1 MMKAGSDGELLVK
14 GDTVLVVVDMQ
25 EKLLPVIHEEAKII
39 ENVVKLVR
47 FAGVIDLPI
56 LVTEQE
62 KLGSTIEEI
71 RSGIS
76 GFSPVT
82 KIDFDAC
89 RCSAF
94 AGALERLNRRTV
106 IIAGIESHVCVT
118 QTTLHLLEDAKVHVI
133 SDAVSSRTPENREV
147 AIWRMRRSGAVIS
160 STEMAIFELLG
171 KAGTP
176 EFKEAL
182 GIVK

>member
-1 MMKAGSDGELLVK
+1 MKAGSDGGLLVG

-47 FAGVIDLPI
+47 FAGIIDLPI

-62 KLGSTIEEI
+62 KLGRTIEEI

-76 GFSPVT
+76 GFSPIT

-89 RCSAF
+89 RCSEF
-94 AGALERLNRRTV
+94 VGALERLSRSTV
-106 IIAGIESHVCVT
+106 IITGIESHVCVT
-118 QTTLHLLEDAKVHVI
+118 QTALHLLEDAKVHVI

-147 AIWRMRRSGAVIS
+147 AIRRMRRSGAVIS

-176 EFKEAL
+176 EFKETL
-182 GIVK
+182 SIVK